1 MDYARLGRRELP
13 ILNVLTVVEKT
24 EKTWDDILKDEY
36 NEEYFKNLI
45 SFVKDE
51 YKVKTIYPK
60 ENEVFNAFR
69 YTDFDNVKVVIL
81 GQDPYHGPNQAE
93 GLSFSVSNEVL
104 KPPSL
109 QNIFKELES
118 DLGIP
123 FPKKNSLKPWASQG
137 VLLLNAVL
145 TVEEHK
151 PTSHKDKG
159 WETFTDD
166 VIKELNQK
174 KEPVVFILWGAYAR
188 NKKSLITNPNHYII
202 ESAHPSPFSARNG
215 FFGSKP
221 FSKTNEFLKA
231 NNLKEI
237 DWKIE

>member
-1 MDYARLGRRELP
+1 MIGNAWDEEL
-13 ILNVLTVVEKT
+13 K
-24 EKTWDDILKDEY
+24 
-36 NEEYFKNLI
+36 EEYKKEYFTELMN
-45 SFVKDE
+45 FVKEE
-51 YKVKTIYPK
+51 YKNKTIYPK
-60 ENEVFNAFR
+60 PNEVFNAFR

-93 GLSFSVSNEVL
+93 GLSFSVSDDVL

-109 QNIFKELES
+109 KNIFKELES

-123 FPKKNSLKPWASQG
+123 FPQHNSLKPWAKQG

-151 PTSHKDKG
+151 PASHKGKG
-159 WETFTDD
+159 WEIFTDD
-166 VIKELNQK
+166 VINILNK
-174 KEPVVFILWGAYAR
+174 REKPIVFILWGAFAR
-188 NKKSLITNPNHYII
+188 SKKSLITNKQHYII

-221 FSKTNEFLKA
+221 FSKTNKFLREKG
-231 NNLKEI
+231 LEEI
-237 DWKIE
+237 DWSVE

>member
-1 MDYARLGRRELP
+1 MIG
-13 ILNVLTVVEKT
+13 NQ
-24 EKTWDDILKDEY
+24 WDEILK
-36 NEEYFKNLI
+36 EEYKKEYFQSLI
-45 SFVKDE
+45 DFIKKE
-51 YKVKTIYPK
+51 YKEKIIYPK
-60 ENEVFNAFR
+60 QNEVFNAFR

-93 GLSFSVSNEVL
+93 GLSFSVSDEVL

-118 DLGIP
+118 DLKIQ
-123 FPKKNSLKPWASQG
+123 FPKHNSLKPWAKQG

-159 WETFTDD
+159 WENFTDD
-166 VIKELNQK
+166 IIKIINK
-174 KEPVVFILWGAYAR
+174 KDTPVVFILWGSYAR
-188 NKKSLITNPNHYII
+188 AKKELITNPIHLVI

-221 FSKTNEFLKA
+221 FSKTNEFLRK
-231 NNLKEI
+231 NNIKEI
-237 DWKIE
+237 DWRIE